1 MILQY
6 EGRAD
11 KADKKT
17 KMTAIMHLVC
27 TSWAVDVQI
36 LEELIARGAD
46 INAKASRK
54 MGHFTALHFAVKH
67 NEEWI
72 EPLVSMGADW
82 RVKNRLGFTPL
93 AWAKKFKKASAVDLL
108 SRLSGNMKLVHAR
121 SKKERKNGPKGFHNR
136 RKGE

>member
-11 KADKKT
+11 KPDKKT

-27 TSWAVDVQI
+27 SPWAVDVQI
-36 LEELIARGAD
+36 LEELVARGAD

-54 MGHFTALHFAVKH
+54 MGHCTALHFAVKH

-72 EPLVSMGADW
+72 APLVSMGADL
-82 RVKNRLGFTPL
+82 RATTRFGFPPL
-93 AWAKKFKKASAVDLL
+93 AWAKKFKKEAAVDIL

-121 SKKERKNGPKGFHNR
+121 SKKERKNGTKGFQNR
-136 RKGE
+136 RKR